1 MTTDTSKYFATTYM
15 EAFREGTADA
25 ARHALVPFTD
35 MLVDDI
41 RNVMNNSMT
50 KWDIEYVERA
60 ADAWSIIAE
69 TQRKLL
75 RRLEGM
81 APPVG
86 SRHNHDGTWPH
97 LILRFLVDEAVMEA
111 EKRGRTI

>member
-1 MTTDTSKYFATTYM
+1 MATDTNKYFATTYM
-15 EAFREGTADA
+15 EAFRDGVADA
-25 ARHALVPFTD
+25 NRHSLTPFTD

-50 KWDIEYVERA
+50 KWDIEYVERV
-60 ADAWSIIAE
+60 ADAWGIVAE
-69 TQRKLL
+69 TQKKLL

-86 SRHNHDGTWPH
+86 SLHNPDGTWPH

-111 EKRGRTI
+111 EKRGRTV